1 MAMSGGLDSSVAA
14 ILLQQQGYEVIGVTM
29 KLWVSENPL
38 LESSC
43 CDTDAIIDAHILAGR
58 LDIPHYV
65 LDFTKEFKNI
75 VIQNFI
81 DEYLHARTPN
91 PCILCNIN
99 FKWKALIQKAEELH
113 CDYIATGHYAVI
125 KEQNGRYFVS
135 KGKDPKKDQS
145 YVLWGLPQEH
155 LAKTI
160 FPLGNFTKEEV
171 RQKAL
176 EMGFERIANKRESY
190 DICFIPDNDYRSF
203 LQNHVPDLK
212 ESCPPGNFIDT
223 SGKAVGGHQGFPF
236 YTIGQ
241 RKGLVVAFGT
251 PKYVCK
257 INSST
262 NEITLG
268 DKQDLL
274 SDTLIIRNYNLSK
287 YAPLPDGFS
296 GEVKIRYKDKGQ
308 LATIEQHDDRI
319 FIKFQTPVSAITP
332 GQSAVIYEN
341 DDVVAGGIIDLNEQ
355 DNV

>member
-29 KLWVSENPL
+29 KLWTSDN
-38 LESSC
+38 SFQQGAC
-43 CDTDAIIDAHILAGR
+43 CDNEAINDARSLAVK

-65 LDFTKEFKNI
+65 LDFTEMFKDI

-99 FKWKALIQKAEELH
+99 LKWKALIKKAEELH
-113 CDYIATGHYAVI
+113 CDYIATGHYAII
-125 KEQNGRYFVS
+125 KQENGRYFIS

-160 FPLGNFTKEEV
+160 FPLGNYTKDEI
-171 RQKAL
+171 RQMAL
-176 EMGFERIANKRESY
+176 DLGFERIANKRESY
-190 DICFIPDNDYRSF
+190 DICFIPDNDYRTF
-203 LQNHVPDLK
+203 LHKHVPQL
-212 ESCPPGNFIDT
+212 EQMCPSGNFVDT
-223 SGKAVGGHQGFPF
+223 SGKIVGAHKGFPF

-257 INSST
+257 IDAQT

-268 DKQDLL
+268 DKEDLL
-274 SDTLIIRNYNLSK
+274 SDSLIIRKYNLQK
-287 YAPLPDGFS
+287 YKCFPAGFV

-308 LATIEQHDDRI
+308 LAAIEQYDDYVL
-319 FIKFQTPVSAITP
+319 IKFQTLVSAITP

-341 DDVVAGGIIDLNEQ
+341 DDVVGGGIIDLE
-355 DNV
+355 